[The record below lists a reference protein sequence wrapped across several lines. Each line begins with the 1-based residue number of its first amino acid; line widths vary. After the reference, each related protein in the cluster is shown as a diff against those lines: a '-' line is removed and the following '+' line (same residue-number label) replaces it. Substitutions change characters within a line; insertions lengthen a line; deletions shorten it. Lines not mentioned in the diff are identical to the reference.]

1 MKTKTK
7 VVLTLGL
14 LSLLAL
20 GGLTQSKYVRHA
32 TIEMDITHETDP
44 KPTGVAN
51 PNNSNDASEWIY
63 YRVPKNGYYA
73 VQLRGGDGFGGSNL
87 GGRGGVVEA
96 VYYFTQGTELEY
108 SAGGKAG
115 WIYNGTY
122 NYTGGR
128 SDYSAGG
135 NGTPSATAGA
145 DYQGGGGGGASALR
159 LKTSGNLLV
168 VAAGGGGSALQKTY
182 RPLFTDYPPRKGG
195 DGGSLNGAGT
205 QVGVGGQGNRS
216 TLGKNAYQGDLALL
230 GSGGAGGGL
239 NDTAKGGGTSGS
251 YGGTGSGD
259 GGTSLVQ
266 GVGFTVT
273 PLTPELRGTFAAK
286 LSTVGTSFNF
296 IATAGSGNSLGI
308 AGQARITFLYSEDQ
322 AEHANI
328 PNIYK

>member
-1 MKTKTK
+1 
-7 VVLTLGL
+7 
-14 LSLLAL
+14 
-20 GGLTQSKYVRHA
+20 
-32 TIEMDITHETDP
+32 MDITHETDP

-51 PNNSNDASEWIY
+51 PNNSNDASGWIAY
-63 YRVPKNGYYA
+63 TVPKNGYYA

-159 LKTSGNLLV
+159 IKTSGNLLV

-195 DGGSLNGAGT
+195 DGGSLNGSGT
-205 QVGVGGQGNRS
+205 QIGVAGQNDRS
-216 TLGKNAYQGDLALL
+216 NQGKNAYQGGAALL
-230 GSGGAGGGL
+230 GSGGGGGGL
-239 NDTAKGGGTSGS
+239 GDTARGGGD
-251 YGGTGSGD
+251 GGGYSDTGSGD

-266 GVGFTVT
+266 GGGFAVT
-273 PLTPELRGTFAAK
+273 ALTTAHRTLFAAK
-286 LSTVGTSFNF
+286 LSIAGTNFNF
-296 IATAGSGNSLGI
+296 TSTAGSGNSLGI

-322 AEHANI
+322 AEHTNI

>member
-20 GGLTQSKYVRHA
+20 GGLTQSKYVRHS

-51 PNNSNDASEWIY
+51 PNNSNDASGWIAY
-63 YRVPKNGYYA
+63 TVPKNGYYA

-87 GGRGGVVEA
+87 GGRGGGGEA
-96 VYYFTQGTELEY
+96 VYYFNQGTELDY

-159 LKTSGNLLV
+159 IKTSGNLLV

-195 DGGSLNGAGT
+195 DGGSLNGSGT
-205 QVGVGGQGNRS
+205 QIGVAGQNDRS
-216 TLGKNAYQGDLALL
+216 NQGKNAYQGGAALL
-230 GSGGAGGGL
+230 GSGGGGGGL
-239 NDTAKGGGTSGS
+239 GDTARGGGD
-251 YGGTGSGD
+251 GGGYSDTGSGD

-266 GVGFTVT
+266 GGGFAVT
-273 PLTPELRGTFAAK
+273 ALTTAHRTLFAAK
-286 LSTVGTSFNF
+286 LSIAGTNFNF
-296 IATAGSGNSLGI
+296 TSTAGSGNSLGI

-322 AEHANI
+322 AEHTNI